1 MMDVDFMREIAEDI
15 AASLRLGPTDVPD
28 AVRTVLQGWGY
39 PEECVD
45 RAVLGVTSLM
55 PVSEVAR

>member
-1 MMDVDFMREIAEDI
+1 MQ
-15 AASLRLGPTDVPD
+15 SGPTDVPD

-45 RAVLGVTSLM
+45 RAVLGVASLM

>member
-1 MMDVDFMREIAEDI
+1 MQSGPPDI
-15 AASLRLGPTDVPD
+15 PD

-39 PEECVD
+39 PEECID

-55 PVSEVAR
+55 PLSLHAQ